1 MIVRRLESVLT
12 PVPPF
17 RLALTVWALRRRPNN
32 LVDRWDGRVYRRV
45 IVLGDR
51 PVEIE
56 VSQPAA
62 TESAPVHV
70 AVTGVRPESALEP
83 TVRAVVERML
93 GLQINLQDFYRQT
106 AGDRRLNPLVARF
119 RGVKPPRF
127 PTIFECL
134 LNAFACQQVSLTVGI
149 ILLNRLAEH
158 YGAAFGRGGRR
169 AHGFPRPEDLVD
181 FPPHRIRRLGFSRQ
195 KARAIVELA
204 RAAVLGRAPLEQV
217 ADFDDE
223 TAVAQLEALRGV
235 GRWSAEYVL
244 LRGLGRLHV
253 FPVDDVGARNNLG
266 RLLGVRKPLDA
277 ERARRALARWQPYA
291 GLIYFHLLLS
301 HLADIGHLA

>member
-1 MIVRRLESVLT
+1 MTRLDAILT

-17 RLALTVWALRRRPNN
+17 RLDLTVWALRRRPNN
-32 LVDRWDGRVYRRV
+32 LVDRWDGQVYRRV
-45 IVLGDR
+45 MVFGGR
-51 PVEIE
+51 SVEIE
-56 VSQPAA
+56 VSQPGF

-70 AVTGVRPESALEP
+70 TVTGVRPGSVIEP
-83 TVRAVVERML
+83 AVRTVVEQML
-93 GLQINLQDFYRQT
+93 GLQVNLEEFYRQV
-106 AGDRRLNPLVARF
+106 AGDRKLDALVTRF

-134 LNAFACQQVSLTVGI
+134 VNAFACQQVSLTVGV

-158 YGAAFGRGGRR
+158 CGAAFGRGKAR
-169 AHGFPRPEDLVD
+169 AHGFPRPEELVD

-195 KARAIVELA
+195 KARAITELA
-204 RAAVLGRAPLEQV
+204 RAAALGRARLEQV
-217 ADFDDE
+217 AECDDD

-253 FPVDDVGARNNLG
+253 FPADDVGARNNLG
-266 RLLGVRKPLDA
+266 KLLGVRKPLDA
-277 ERARRALARWQPYA
+277 ERARRALAGWQPYA

-301 HLADIGHLA
+301 HLAGLGLLA

>member
-1 MIVRRLESVLT
+1 VSCLEVVIT

-17 RLALTVWALRRRPNN
+17 RLDLTAWALRRRPNN
-32 LVDRWDGRVYRRV
+32 LVDRWDGQVYRRV
-45 IVLGDR
+45 MVLGDR
-51 PVEIE
+51 PVELE
-56 VSQPAA
+56 VSQSGF

-70 AVTGVRPESALEP
+70 TVTGIRPGSAIEP

-93 GLQINLQDFYRQT
+93 GLQVNLEEFYQKV
-106 AGDRRLNPLVARF
+106 AGDRRLDALVTRF

-134 LNAFACQQVSLTVGI
+134 INAFACQQVSLTVGI
-149 ILLNRLAEH
+149 ILLNRLVEH
-158 YGAAFGRGGRR
+158 CGVAFGRGR
-169 AHGFPRPEDLVD
+169 ARGHGFPRPVDLVD

-204 RAAVLGRAPLEQV
+204 RAVDLGHAPLEQV

-223 TAVAQLEALRGV
+223 TAVTQLKALRGV

-277 ERARRALARWQPYA
+277 ERARRVLAGWQPHA

-301 HLADIGHLA
+301 HLAGLGLLA